1 MNQNISL
8 DEAGNMV
15 KAALENDDYSQAS
28 AIIISIM
35 MQILEKKRWPVDEIA
50 EFKKLIVT
58 LLTISHAAGVDSA
71 STINE
76 IETEKGMEH

>member
-8 DEAGNMV
+8 DEAADMV
-15 KAALENDDYSQAS
+15 KEAIENDDLSKAS

-58 LLTISHAAGVDSA
+58 LLTISHAAGVESA
-71 STINE
+71 SI
-76 IETEKGMEH
+76 IEKEEKEMEH